1 MPPSNDESIPYRA
14 PVTAPTTN
22 DAADRDEEEFSTLED
37 VKKTL
42 DQALEALYKDFNAF
56 DILKLLGSPKL
67 DDAARKLLVQIE
79 AKQVAFDI
87 LMPLQSTI
95 DSAIQNVVQKRKG
108 N

>member
-1 MPPSNDESIPYRA
+1 MPPNNDESIPYRS

-22 DAADRDEEEFSTLED
+22 DAVDRDAEEFSTLED

-42 DQALEALYKDFNAF
+42 DQAVEALSKDFNAF
-56 DILKLLGSPKL
+56 DILKLLESPTL
-67 DDAARKLLVQIE
+67 DEAARKLLVQIE
-79 AKQVAFDI
+79 GKQIAYDI